1 MLNPHLTTMAATMM
15 KANSQMGRM
24 ARSGAARPAKVSRGI
39 VRVQAAAAS
48 DNLGFKTMRSGVKEA
63 SDESILT
70 PRFYTT

>member
-1 MLNPHLTTMAATMM
+1 MAATML

-24 ARSGAARPAKVSRGI
+24 ARSGASRPAKACRGI

-48 DNLGFKTMRSGVKEA
+48 ENLGFKTMRAGVKEA
-63 SDESILT
+63 SDETLLT

>member
-1 MLNPHLTTMAATMM
+1 MAASMM

-24 ARSGAARPAKVSRGI
+24 ARSGAAGRPAKASRGI
-39 VRVQAAAAS
+39 VRVQAAAAT

-63 SDESILT
+63 ADESILT

>member
-1 MLNPHLTTMAATMM
+1 MM
-15 KANSQMGRM
+15 KAHSQMGKLAGR
-24 ARSGAARPAKVSRGI
+24 RSSSSRPVKSTRGV

-48 DNLGFKTMRSGVKEA
+48 EDLGFKTMRAGIKEA